1 VAPLIPLLDL
11 DSGPMPDPKRERQRQ
26 NREAGRAAQLEAA
39 RQAKKKQSAIRVAV
53 VAAMAVGLAV
63 LAAALFGGGD
73 DKETTAADGTTT
85 SSGPAATTTTVDPAV
100 LAKVQCND
108 TKPPDNPNR
117 PTFKE
122 PPPMTI
128 DAAKK
133 YTATMETSCGRIEI
147 DLDPKAAPKTVN
159 SFVFLAKQK
168 YFDGLTFHRV
178 VKDFV
183 IQGGDP
189 QGTGNGGPGYSI
201 TETPPEDL
209 KYTPGIV
216 AMAKTQLEEPGTSG
230 SQFFIVSG
238 AGGANLTSP
247 DYALVGK
254 VGKGMDVVERL
265 QNVPTDPAGDDRPV
279 EPIIIEKATIRES

>member
-1 VAPLIPLLDL
+1 MARVFSRLVL
-11 DSGPMPDPKRERQRQ
+11 DSGLMPDPKRERQRQ

-73 DKETTAADGTTT
+73 DKDNTAAGDSTTT
-85 SSGPAATTTTVDPAV
+85 SASGPTTTTVDPAV

-128 DAAKK
+128 DPAKK
-133 YTATMETSCGRIEI
+133 YTATMETSCGKITI

-189 QGTGNGGPGYSI
+189 QGTGSGGPGY
-201 TETPPEDL
+201 EFEDEL
-209 KYTPGIV
+209 PQAGYKIGSL
-216 AMAKTQLEEPGTSG
+216 AMANSGANTNG
-230 SQFFIVSG
+230 SQFFIITGNEGAQLPSKYNLFGQVTSG
-238 AGGANLTSP
+238 VEVAQKMETFAQDPP
-247 DYALVGK
+247 DPNGK
-254 VGKGMDVVERL
+254 PSRTLYILSV
-265 QNVPTDPAGDDRPV
+265 
-279 EPIIIEKATIRES
+279 TIAES

>member
-11 DSGPMPDPKRERQRQ
+11 DSGTMPDPKRERQRQ

-39 RQAKKKQSAIRVAV
+39 RSAKKKQSAIRVAV

-73 DKETTAADGTTT
+73 DETTAADDTTTT
-85 SSGPAATTTTVDPAV
+85 SGGPATTTTTVDPAV

-128 DAAKK
+128 DPAKK
-133 YTATMETSCGRIEI
+133 YTATMETSCGKITI

-189 QGTGNGGPGYSI
+189 QGTGSGGPGYEFEDELPQQGYSI
-201 TETPPEDL
+201 GSL
-209 KYTPGIV
+209 
-216 AMAKTQLEEPGTSG
+216 AMANSGANTNG
-230 SQFFIVSG
+230 SQFFIITGNELSRSS
-238 AGGANLTSP
+238 SP
-247 DYALVGK
+247 GCRHP
-254 VGKGMDVVERL
+254 GPG
-265 QNVPTDPAGDDRPV
+265 
-279 EPIIIEKATIRES
+279 S